1 MGMVTIELPESVLVA
16 TGRSREEF
24 VREAKVILAAKLFE
38 EGRIS
43 SGKGAEIC
51 SMPRVDFLL
60 EMGRRKIP
68 IIQFDE
74 AELEREF
81 ENA

>member
-51 SMPRVDFLL
+51 GIPRVDFLL

-68 IIQFDE
+68 IIQLDE
-74 AELEREF
+74 GELEREF
-81 ENA
+81 KNA